1 MLRAAGV
8 EEFDEQVYRA
18 LLRKPSTSLAE
29 LAVACGSGPSR
40 VRGALLRLEDQRLVR
55 RTPQRGFVPVAPE
68 VALVA
73 LIQRREAELGVV
85 RADVLELAEMF
96 RTGRLEGHPAEL
108 VEVVT
113 GADAILRR
121 ARELNDG
128 SQEEILA
135 FDKPPYM
142 FQPDDREIDAER
154 PLLQRGVAARAI
166 YSREAVETP
175 QRPAIL
181 SRLAALG
188 EEARILP
195 KLPFKLRIYDRRVA
209 IVPLTTDEHATESV
223 AIVHRSGLLV
233 ALIALF
239 EAYWDQAHPL
249 VGDVEDRPAVL
260 TDDDVEVL
268 RLMNAGLK
276 DEAIAR
282 QLGVSMRTVRR
293 RVVHLMDLLHASTR
307 FQAGAQATRRGWI

>member
-1 MLRAAGV
+1 MLQAAGV
-8 EEFDEQVYRA
+8 EEFDELVYRA
-18 LLRKPSTSLAE
+18 LLRKPSASLAE
-29 LAVACGSGPSR
+29 LAAACDGGPSR

-55 RTPQRGFVPVAPE
+55 RTPQRSFVPVAPE

-73 LIQRREAELGVV
+73 LIRRREAELGVV

-135 FDKPPYM
+135 FDKPPYL
-142 FQPDDREIDAER
+142 FQPDDREVDAEQ
-154 PLLQRGVAARAI
+154 PLLQRGVVARAI
-166 YSREAVETP
+166 YSLEAFEAP

-188 EEARILP
+188 EEARIMP
-195 KLPFKLRIYDRRVA
+195 TLPFKLRIYDRRVA
-209 IVPLTTDEHATESV
+209 IVPLTTDEHAGESV
-223 AIVHRSGLLV
+223 AVVHRSGLLV
-233 ALIALF
+233 ALVALF

-249 VGDVEDRPAVL
+249 GGEVGGRPGVL

-307 FQAGAQATRRGWI
+307 FQAGAQAVRRGWI

>member
-1 MLRAAGV
+1 
-8 EEFDEQVYRA
+8 
-18 LLRKPSTSLAE
+18 
-29 LAVACGSGPSR
+29 
-40 VRGALLRLEDQRLVR
+40 VRSALLRLEDQRLVR
-55 RTPQRGFVPVAPE
+55 RTPQRAFVPVAPE

-73 LIQRREAELGVV
+73 LIRRREAELGVV

-96 RTGRLEGHPAEL
+96 RTGRLEDHPAEL

-121 ARELNDG
+121 AHELNDG

-142 FQPDDREIDAER
+142 FQPDDREIDSER
-154 PLLQRGVAARAI
+154 PLLQRGVVARAI
-166 YSREAVETP
+166 YSREAFDTP
-175 QRPAIL
+175 HRSAIL

-195 KLPFKLRIYDRRVA
+195 ELPFKLRIYDRRVA

-223 AIVHRSGLLV
+223 AIVHPSGLLV

-249 VGDVEDRPAVL
+249 VGDVTDRPAVL

-293 RVVHLMDLLHASTR
+293 RVVHVMDLLHASTR